1 MRAMNGNGGAA
12 RTSARKRQQKA
23 PSFSLQDLMKLF
35 QHLSVILQML
45 KGHDLGQ
52 LLSMFTDFVPV
63 KLDGKQKEHKRKHK
77 VKKGTGKS
85 PSTGVGTKASDKP
98 APADPQPRSFADV
111 AKSGQA
117 TAQTQPSKPVS
128 KSHPA
133 EFTPVWRLRQSD
145 WNGEIHTYDS
155 LASLLPEAQKDVSC
169 VVQVFNEDELND
181 LRTLVEAGSDALTKV
196 GVTAVLLGSKQD
208 IANDPKN
215 LTQIPGLRGG
225 KVVPRLAHLIQVGE
239 DNGPKVQ
246 KMVQTVAAQP
256 TVADTTVVRL
266 STEAR
271 YHQPDKWKYLVDNA
285 APLARKW
292 LQTHVPDPHLRKIRD
307 LWGTQLE
314 TSKGG
319 GQAIIT
325 ASLRIEKTAL
335 HALLALSGRD
345 AWFVEAMRWDYG
357 NVPPCTVNWIKRN
370 QNESGPDYAS
380 RVASLSGTL
389 GIARGWKSL
398 GTRVPKAPGAP
409 DQPRTYTWK
418 ITGVPRDW
426 GHDCIVAQMTQAG
439 LSDVQVTSRR
449 TYGRYSVLFATA
461 RGQEK
466 LDFLEFEF
474 QNVTVLATAQAPSRG
489 ARTMKQSLKST
500 SGVSFGANDTAV
512 QDRPKSVHRSFYP
525 DSPLKKK
532 VRTEA
537 PLGTGVEEQNKAV
550 AATQLDEDQK
560 EDENM
565 PQKEGEGGIS
575 DAGAGVKTPQR
586 RIPDGMVAVPNSG
599 KGNCIFEAIGQ
610 ALNPDKPKPHMS
622 VRSSVISHLK
632 RHESRY
638 KPWWDQKNP
647 NGEVGTTWENYIK
660 LLNKNMAWGGAL
672 EIAAAAAHFDK
683 AIHVLGPHMVH
694 SEVYNRNAKGE
705 PICLWYH
712 KEHYEWLKGKTPA
725 VILAGE
731 SCNGPLQGGRGGSVD
746 SASCSGVTRQSA
758 LPDSKRPSVGRPV
771 STKSGGG
778 ATRVSALPQEPV
790 SVSTP
795 RYGEFSVAFSEAM
808 AAADPDEVN
817 LPGSSTDSK
826 QHSCIT
832 KPRRQGRIVEWI
844 CPYCKVTITGKNL
857 YNRKKDHLKAWH
869 PDKRQEARLVQTLQV
884 KEVHDTDVYWK
895 CPLCSCGLTHEQRK
909 ANNVSRLRDA
919 MLRHKKAKH
928 DKAPMKGFSFKA
940 GVRVKESLKR
950 AHAAVRNKAAMSR
963 ILKGKSSRHKVT
975 FFNWP
980 TWWTNR
986 ENRQDVLCSR
996 CKRLS
1001 RSVQELDKSECKVDS
1016 SFLGRR
1022 QAFLNKLLGL
1032 LSEEPVD
1039 RAPKLKE
1046 MISQLTFSEPR
1057 AVGDHEMRKFDKP
1070 AWLKLPRADNTF
1082 CIKCKRLAGMYKS
1095 LADIPCNGPLPAFRR
1110 KRLFDNMAKTV
1121 GRSTT
1126 RRKEMKQLIDILSTN
1141 EPATHVQT
1149 SNP

>member
-1 MRAMNGNGGAA
+1 MNGNGGAA
-12 RTSARKRQQKA
+12 RTSARKRQEKA

-35 QHLSVILQML
+35 QHMSVILQML

-52 LLSMFTDFVPV
+52 LLSMFTDFMPV
-63 KLDGKQKEHKRKHK
+63 NLDGKKKEHKRKHK
-77 VKKGTGKS
+77 VKKGTAKS
-85 PSTGVGTKASDKP
+85 PATGVGTKASDKP
-98 APADPQPRSFADV
+98 APADSQSRSFADV
-111 AKSGQA
+111 AKAGQ
-117 TAQTQPSKPVS
+117 TTVQAQQSKPVP
-128 KSHPA
+128 KSQPA

-145 WNGEIHTYDS
+145 WNGDIHTYDS
-155 LASLLPEAQKDVSC
+155 LASLLPEAKKDVSC

-181 LRTLVEAGSDALTKV
+181 LRTLVEAGSDSLTKV
-196 GVTAVLLGSKQD
+196 GVTAVLLASKQD
-208 IANDPKN
+208 IANGSKN
-215 LTQIPGLRGG
+215 LTQVPGLRGV

-239 DNGPKVQ
+239 GTGPKVQ
-246 KMVQTVAAQP
+246 KTVQTVAAQP

-271 YHQPDKWKYLVDNA
+271 YHQPDKWKYMVDNA

-292 LQTHVPDPHLRKIRD
+292 LQTHVPAPHLRKIRD

-345 AWFVEAMRWDYG
+345 AWFVEAMRWDYD

-380 RVASLSGTL
+380 RVASLAGTL

-398 GTRVPKAPGAP
+398 GTRVPKATDAP
-409 DQPRTYTWK
+409 DQARTRAWK

-461 RGQEK
+461 RGKDK

-489 ARTMKQSLKST
+489 ARTVKQSLKSS
-500 SGVSFGANDTAV
+500 SGVSFGANDTGM
-512 QDRPKSVHRSFYP
+512 QDRPKTVHRSFYA
-525 DSPLKKK
+525 DSPIKKK
-532 VRTEA
+532 VKTDA
-537 PLGTGVEEQNKAV
+537 PAGPGGAEQQEV
-550 AATQLDEDQK
+550 AATQLDEAAK
-560 EDENM
+560 EDEDM
-565 PQKEGEGGIS
+565 PSKEGEGNS
-575 DAGAGVKTPQR
+575 SAASAGVKTPER
-586 RIPDGMVAVPNSG
+586 RIPEGMVAMPNSG
-599 KGNCIFEAIGQ
+599 MGNCIFEAIGQ
-610 ALNPDKPKPHMS
+610 ALNPEKPKPHMS
-622 VRSSVISHLK
+622 VRSSVVSHLK

-647 NGEVGTTWENYIK
+647 NGEAGTTWENYIK

-672 EIAAAAAHFDK
+672 EIAAAAAHFDR

-705 PICLWYH
+705 PICLWFQ

-725 VILAGE
+725 SILAGE

-746 SASCSGVTRQSA
+746 SASCSGVTRLSA
-758 LPDSKRPSVGRPV
+758 LPETKRSSAGRPV
-771 STKSGGG
+771 SAKSAGGR
-778 ATRVSALPQEPV
+778 TRVSALPQEPV

-795 RYGEFSVAFSEAM
+795 RYGEFSVAPSEEAT
-808 AAADPDEVN
+808 AAINPDEVN
-817 LPGSSTDSK
+817 MPGSSTDSQK
-826 QHSCIT
+826 HSCIT

-895 CPLCSCGLTHEQRK
+895 CPLCSCGLTHEQSK
-909 ANNVSRLRDA
+909 ANNVSRLREA

-940 GVRVKESLKR
+940 GVRVRESLKR

-975 FFNWP
+975 FFKWP
-980 TWWTNR
+980 AWWTNR
-986 ENRQDVLCSR
+986 ENRQDVLCSH
-996 CKRLS
+996 CKRLG

-1022 QAFLNKLLGL
+1022 KAFLNKLQEL
-1032 LSEEPVD
+1032 LSTESAD
-1039 RAPKLKE
+1039 KAPQLKE
-1046 MISQLTFSEPR
+1046 MILQLTLTEQR
-1057 AVGDHEMRKFDKP
+1057 AVGDHEMRTFVKP
-1070 AWLKLPRADNTF
+1070 TWMKLPRADNTF
-1082 CIKCKRLAGMYKS
+1082 CVKCKRLACMYKS
-1095 LADIPCNGPLPAFRR
+1095 LSDIPCNGPLPAFRR
-1110 KRLFDNMAKTV
+1110 KRLFDNMAKTA
-1121 GRSTT
+1121 GRSKT
-1126 RRKEMKQLIDILSTN
+1126 RRKEMKQLMDILSTG
-1141 EPATHVQT
+1141 EPAAHVQT
-1149 SNP
+1149 TNP